1 MHVRELFDL
10 HGRTALVT
18 GGGRGIGRHLALGL
32 AEAGADV
39 LVASRRLGACEEV
52 ARVIEGHG
60 RRAAARACDLARPE
74 EVDALAAW
82 AIAEAGRLH
91 VLVNDAG
98 VIWGAPTLEFP
109 MHGWDRVF
117 GVNVRALWQLSQRV
131 ARHMRDAGG
140 GAILH
145 VTSISARRGAEESA
159 EPAIAYGASKGAVE
173 ALTRDMA
180 VKLAPHNIR
189 VNAIAPGP
197 FDTEMMDYVR
207 GDVQRWREFHRQV
220 PMRRSG
226 LEEDIKGVGVFLAS
240 DAAAFVTGTTLVVD
254 GGTLAAGGARFP
266 GPDAER
272 GPVSGRIEER

>member
-1 MHVRELFDL
+1 MHVRELLDL
-10 HGRTALVT
+10 RGRTALVT

-39 LVASRRLGACEEV
+39 LVASRRLSACEEV
-52 ARVIEGHG
+52 VAAIEGLG
-60 RRAAARACDLARPE
+60 RRACARAADLARPE
-74 EVDALAAW
+74 EVDALAEW
-82 AIAEAGRLH
+82 AIAQAGRLH

-109 MHGWDRVF
+109 LDGWDRVF

-140 GAILH
+140 GAIVH
-145 VTSISARRGAEESA
+145 VTSISAWRGAEESA

-197 FDTEMMDYVR
+197 FDTGMMDTIR
-207 GDVQRWREFHRQV
+207 GDEQRWRDFHRQV
-220 PMRRSG
+220 PMRRPG
-226 LEEDIKGVGVFLAS
+226 REDDIKGVGVFLAS
-240 DAAAFVTGTTLVVD
+240 DAAAFVTGTTVVVD
-254 GGTLAAGGARFP
+254 GGTLAAGGARHP
-266 GPDAER
+266 GPDADR
-272 GPVSGRIEER
+272 GPVSGTPAR